1 MAVVLKTRKREVGAA
16 SYSRGGEGS
25 HLRPAYK
32 KKTPP
37 CSNACPAGNDI
48 RGFLTTV
55 SQTEMFKREYDESFE
70 QAWRL
75 LTETNPLPSII
86 GRVCPHF
93 CETDCNRNAKDG
105 AVSINQVERLPGR
118 LSVSITT

>member
-1 MAVVLKTRKREVGAA
+1 MAVVLKIRKREIGAA
-16 SYSRGGEGS
+16 SYSRGSEGS
-25 HLRPAYK
+25 HLRPVYK
-32 KKTPP
+32 QKTPP

-48 RGFLTTV
+48 RGFLMTI
-55 SQTEMFKREYDESFE
+55 SQTEMFKREYDESCE

-93 CETDCNRNAKDG
+93 CETDCNRNVKDG
-105 AVSINQVERLPGR
+105 AVSINQVERYLGDMG
-118 LSVSITT
+118 STTT